1 MSNILKL
8 SRYYVPERVR
18 KYLKLRKIPFDKV
31 PDEVFDSIA
40 ESFKKFHPDDP
51 LISIVL
57 IAWNEEE
64 NILPTLASLA
74 DLNSKHSIEII
85 VVNNNSTDRT
95 QDFLDRCQVKSVFE
109 PQPGIAKARNAG
121 LKSAKGKYIISGDV
135 DTIYLP
141 YWADYM
147 VKPML
152 TNPEV
157 VCTYSLH
164 VFYDDD
170 DQYPLSLYLYQ
181 YIKLLGVYLK
191 NFKRPHLNCGGA
203 SSSFVREKALS
214 FGGYDESLKRGSDG
228 TLAFELSKFGKI
240 QLVSSPRAFIY
251 TSARRMKADG
261 PIAKALWIRLKNN
274 LKYFTHYF
282 STQKTR

>member
-1 MSNILKL
+1 MYRL
-8 SRYYVPERVR
+8 SRYYVPDKVR
-18 KYLKLRKIPFDKV
+18 DYLKLRNIPFEEV
-31 PDEVFDSIA
+31 PTEVFDSIA
-40 ESFKKFHPDDP
+40 HSFKKFQPENP

-57 IAWNEEE
+57 IAWNEED

-74 DLNSKHSIEII
+74 DLTSHHSIEII

-95 QDFLDRCQVKSVFE
+95 QDFLDRCNVKSVFE
-109 PQPGIAKARNAG
+109 ARPGIAKARNAG
-121 LKSAKGKYIISGDV
+121 LKAAKGKYVISGDV

-141 YWADYM
+141 LWADYM
-147 VKPML
+147 IKPML
-152 TNPEV
+152 DNPNI

-170 DQYPLSLYLYQ
+170 NQYPFSLYMYQ

-203 SSSFVREKALS
+203 SSAYLRAVAMQ

-228 TLAFELSKFGKI
+228 TLAFELSKYGKI
-240 QLVSSPRAFIY
+240 KLVKAPEAFIY

-261 PIAKALWIRLKNN
+261 SISKALWIRLKNN

>member
-1 MSNILKL
+1 MLRL
-8 SRYYVPERVR
+8 SRFYVPLPIRA
-18 KYLKLRKIPFDKV
+18 YLKLRKIPFEQVD
-31 PDEVFDSIA
+31 PTIFESIHQK
-40 ESFKKFHPDDP
+40 FKKFQPADP

-57 IAWNEEE
+57 IAWNEQE

-74 DLNSKHSIEII
+74 DIESKYPIEII
-85 VVNNNSTDRT
+85 VVNNNSTDKT
-95 QDFLDRCQVKSVFE
+95 QEFLDRCGVKSVFE
-109 PQPGIAKARNAG
+109 PTPGIARARNAG
-121 LKSAKGKYIISGDV
+121 LKAAKGKFVISGDV
-135 DTIYLP
+135 DTIYQPKWPEL
-141 YWADYM
+141 M
-147 VKPML
+147 IQPML
-152 TNPEV
+152 KDSHV

-170 DQYPLSLYLYQ
+170 NQYPISLYIYQ

-203 SSSFVREKALS
+203 SSAYVRDVALQI
-214 FGGYDESLKRGSDG
+214 GGYDERLKRGSDG

-240 QLVSSPRAFIY
+240 RMVPSAKAFIY

-261 PIAKALWIRLKNN
+261 PIAKALWIRLKYN

-282 STQKTR
+282 SAQKKR

>member
-1 MSNILKL
+1 MFRL
-8 SRYYVPERVR
+8 SRFFVPNKVR
-18 KYLKLRKIPFDKV
+18 EYLKLRKIPFDRV
-31 PDEVFDSIA
+31 PAKTFDSIA
-40 ESFKKFHPDDP
+40 QSFKKFHSENP

-57 IAWNEEE
+57 IAWNEED

-74 DLNSKHSIEII
+74 DLTSHHPVEII
-85 VVNNNSTDRT
+85 VVNNNSSDRT

-109 PQPGIAKARNAG
+109 PRPGIAKARNAG
-121 LKSAKGKYIISGDV
+121 LKAAKGKYIISGDV

-141 YWADYM
+141 RWADYM
-147 VKPML
+147 IQPML
-152 TNPEV
+152 DNWDI

-170 DQYPLSLYLYQ
+170 DQYPLSLYIYQ
-181 YIKLLGVYLK
+181 YIKLFGIYLK
-191 NFKRPHLNCGGA
+191 NYKRPHLNCGGA
-203 SSSFVREKALS
+203 SSAYRRDVALQI
-214 FGGYDESLKRGSDG
+214 GGYDERLKRGSDG
-228 TLAFELSKFGKI
+228 TLAFELSKYGKI
-240 QLVSSPRAFIY
+240 RLVSASQAFIY

-261 PIAKALWIRLKNN
+261 PISKALWIRLKNN

>member
-1 MSNILKL
+1 MLQL
-8 SRYYVPERVR
+8 SRFYVPEKVR
-18 KYLKLRKIPFDKV
+18 EYLKWRKV
-31 PDEVFDSIA
+31 PFEKVPPEFFDSVA
-40 ESFKKFHPDDP
+40 EKFKKFHAENP

-74 DLNSKHSIEII
+74 DIESNHPIEII

-95 QDFLDRCQVKSVFE
+95 QDFLDRCNVKSVPE
-109 PQPGIAKARNAG
+109 TRPGIAKARNAG
-121 LKSAKGKYIISGDV
+121 LKAAKGKYVISGDV

-141 YWADYM
+141 QWPDKM
-147 VKPML
+147 VQPMIDD
-152 TNPEV
+152 PGV

-170 DQYPLSLYLYQ
+170 NQYPLALYIYQ
-181 YIKLLGVYLK
+181 YIKLMGIYLK

-203 SSSFVREKALS
+203 SSAYVREVALS
-214 FGGYDESLKRGSDG
+214 FGGYDETLKRGSDG

-240 QLVSSPRAFIY
+240 KLVSSPKAFIY

-261 PIAKALWIRLKNN
+261 PITKALWIRLKNN

-282 STQKTR
+282 TTQKTR

>member
-1 MSNILKL
+1 MLHL
-8 SRYYVPERVR
+8 SRFYVPKNVR
-18 KYLKLRKIPFDKV
+18 DYLKLRKIPFDKV
-31 PDEVFDSIA
+31 PTEVFDSIA
-40 ESFKKFHPDDP
+40 EKFKKFHVEKP

-74 DLNSKHSIEII
+74 DIQSKHPIEII

-95 QDFLDRCQVKSVFE
+95 QDFLDRCNVKSVLE
-109 PQPGIAKARNAG
+109 TRPGIAKARNAG
-121 LKSAKGKYIISGDV
+121 LKSAKGKYVISGDV
-135 DTIYLP
+135 DTIYP
-141 YWADYM
+141 SEWPDRM
-147 VKPML
+147 VQPMIDKPS
-152 TNPEV
+152 T

-170 DQYPLSLYLYQ
+170 NQYPLSLYIYQ
-181 YIKLLGVYLK
+181 YIKLLGIYLK

-203 SSSFVREKALS
+203 SSAYVREVALR

-240 QLVSSPRAFIY
+240 KLVASPKAFIY

-261 PIAKALWIRLKNN
+261 PISKALWIRLKNN

>member
-1 MSNILKL
+1 MYRL
-8 SRYYVPERVR
+8 SRFYVPDKVR
-18 KYLKLRKIPFDKV
+18 EYLKLRKIPFDRV
-31 PDEVFDSIA
+31 PAETFDSIA
-40 ESFKKFHPDDP
+40 LSFKKFHPENP

-57 IAWNEEE
+57 IAWNEED

-74 DLNSKHSIEII
+74 DLTSHHPVEII

-95 QDFLDRCQVKSVFE
+95 QDFLDRCHVKSVFE
-109 PQPGIAKARNAG
+109 PRPGIAQARNAG
-121 LKSAKGKYIISGDV
+121 LKAAKGNYIISGDV

-141 YWADYM
+141 QWADYM
-147 VKPML
+147 IKPML
-152 TNPEV
+152 DNRDI

-170 DQYPLSLYLYQ
+170 DQYPLSLYTYQ
-181 YIKLLGVYLK
+181 YIKLLGIYLK
-191 NFKRPHLNCGGA
+191 NYKRPHLNCGGA
-203 SSSFVREKALS
+203 SSAYRRDVALQI
-214 FGGYDESLKRGSDG
+214 GGYDERLKRGSDG
-228 TLAFELSKFGKI
+228 TLAFELSKYGRIK
-240 QLVSSPRAFIY
+240 LVSAPQAFIY

-261 PIAKALWIRLKNN
+261 PISKALWIRLKNN